1 MQLLRCTQRPRSPV
15 HCGLHRCSITQRKC
29 HFILSNRY
37 LQGVKKS
44 DRKTESKGLHFSPIL
59 LISAKK
65 KKSTDVQQSL
75 FAETHWKIPD
85 SMAFCSTSLSHTGKS
100 QNNSLHSPRGSRLMQ
115 KLPFLLP
122 MLCELPL
129 AAALQP
135 GEVPLMGS
143 SDKMQ
148 GSSKKL
154 SKSSVPVLFHTIPY
168 RTGLFYTDMHRNSL
182 PDRKRSPLTAR
193 DLGNSRDDQRATFC
207 WGLLGGLVICLS

>member
-1 MQLLRCTQRPRSPV
+1 
-15 HCGLHRCSITQRKC
+15 
-29 HFILSNRY
+29 
-37 LQGVKKS
+37 
-44 DRKTESKGLHFSPIL
+44 
-59 LISAKK
+59 
-65 KKSTDVQQSL
+65 
-75 FAETHWKIPD
+75 
-85 SMAFCSTSLSHTGKS
+85 
-100 QNNSLHSPRGSRLMQ
+100 MQ

-143 SDKMQ
+143 SNKMQ

-154 SKSSVPVLFHTIPY
+154 SKSSVLVLFHTIPY
-168 RTGLFYTDMHRNSL
+168 RTGSFYTDMHRN
-182 PDRKRSPLTAR
+182 RKRSPLTDR